1 MLPTNMACITDTE
14 DLTLDKHGCAISQST
29 NRSVIL
35 LSFRLDVSLLYFYG
49 CGWTLLIVDHE
60 KHRISKDKSQ
70 SLHEKCQKKAAK
82 LEKY

>member
-1 MLPTNMACITDTE
+1 MACITDTE

-29 NRSVIL
+29 N
-35 LSFRLDVSLLYFYG
+35 RLDVSLLYFYG